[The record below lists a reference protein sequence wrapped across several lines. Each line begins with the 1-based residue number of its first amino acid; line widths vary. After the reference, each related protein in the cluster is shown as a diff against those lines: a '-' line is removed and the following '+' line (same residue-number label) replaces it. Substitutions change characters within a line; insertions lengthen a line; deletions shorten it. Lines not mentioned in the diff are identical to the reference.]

1 MTRRASLLLAL
12 AASLLAGGGARAA
25 DEALVAAAKK
35 EGTIVWY
42 TTQVLDH
49 ARPLAAAFE
58 KRYPGVKLSFSVLN
72 AADTAVRISNEARA
86 GRHDVDV
93 FDGTTTV
100 VPLKQEGIVLK
111 WLPDTAKEYPS
122 DRLDAEGYW
131 IATNIS
137 VLTPG
142 FNTGLVPPGTKLS
155 YEALLDPKWRGQ
167 IAWGGTP
174 STSAGP
180 GFVATVLAEMGDAKG
195 MDYLRSFARQKVA
208 NLTISANAVLQ
219 QVVLGEYALGLQLFN
234 NQVAE
239 AKKKGAPVAWTPL
252 EPSTVVLNVLSVLKD
267 APHPNA
273 GKLLVD
279 FLTSKEGQAVF
290 RDIDYVPAHPA
301 VAPLDPSLAPEG
313 GHFRARSFTPEQATR
328 EMPRWKAVFD
338 HLFR

>member
-1 MTRRASLLLAL
+1 MKPLLAAVGAACLL
-12 AASLLAGGGARAA
+12 AAGGAEAA
-25 DEALVAAAKK
+25 DASLVAAAQK
-35 EGTIVWY
+35 EGEVVWY

-49 ARPLAAAFE
+49 SRPLAAAFE
-58 KRYPGVKLSFSVLN
+58 KKYPAIKLSFSVLN
-72 AADTAVRISNEARA
+72 AADTAVRISNEVRA
-86 GRHDVDV
+86 GRHAVDV

-111 WLPDTAKEYPS
+111 WLPDTAKEYPP
-122 DRLDAEGYW
+122 DRLDKEGYW

-155 YEALLDPKWRGQ
+155 YETLLDPKWRGQ

-180 GFVATVLAEMGDAKG
+180 GFVATVLAEMGEEKG
-195 MDYLRSFARQKVA
+195 MDYLRAFAKQKVA

-290 RDIDYVPAHPA
+290 RDIDYVPAHPE
-301 VAPLDPSLAPEG
+301 VAPLDPPLAPDG
-313 GHFRARSFTPEQATR
+313 GHFRARSFTPEQATS

-338 HLFR
+338 DLFR

>member
-1 MTRRASLLLAL
+1 MTRLCIVLL
-12 AASLLAGGGARAA
+12 AASILARGAYAA
-25 DEALVAAAKK
+25 DRALVAAAEK
-35 EGTIVWY
+35 EGEVVWY

-49 ARPLAAAFE
+49 SRPLAAAFE

-86 GRHDVDV
+86 GRHAVDV

-111 WLPDTAKEYPS
+111 WLPDTAKEYPP
-122 DRLDAEGYW
+122 DRLDEEGYW

-142 FNTGLVPPGTKLS
+142 FNTSLVPPGTKLS
-155 YEALLDPKWRGQ
+155 YESLLDAKWRGQ

-180 GFVATVLAEMGDAKG
+180 GFVATVLAEMGEARG
-195 MDYLRSFARQKVA
+195 MEYLRAFAGQRVA
-208 NLTISANAVLQ
+208 NLNISANAVLQ

-301 VAPLDPSLAPEG
+301 MAPLDPSLAPES
-313 GHFRARSFTPEQATR
+313 GHFRGRYFTPEQATR
-328 EMPRWKAVFD
+328 EMPRWKSVFD
-338 HLFR
+338 DLFR

>member
-1 MTRRASLLLAL
+1 MKPVTGLAL
-12 AASLLAGGGARAA
+12 AALLIAPGAFAA
-25 DEALVAAAKK
+25 DPALVAAAQK
-35 EGTIVWY
+35 EGEVVWY

-49 ARPLAAAFE
+49 SRPLAAAFE
-58 KRYPGVKLSFSVLN
+58 KKYPAIKLSFSVLN
-72 AADTAVRISNEARA
+72 AADTAVRISNEVRA
-86 GRHDVDV
+86 GRHAVDV

-111 WLPDTAKEYPS
+111 WLPDTAKDYPA
-122 DRLDAEGYW
+122 DRLDQEGYW

-155 YEALLDPKWRGQ
+155 YAALLDPKWRGQ

-180 GFVATVLAEMGDAKG
+180 GFVATVLAEMGEEKG
-195 MDYLRSFARQKVA
+195 MDYLRRFAQQKVA

-252 EPSTVVLNVLSVLKD
+252 EPSTVVLNVLSILKG

-290 RDIDYVPAHPA
+290 RDIDYVPAHPE
-301 VAPLDPSLAPEG
+301 VAPLDPDLAPES
-313 GHFRARSFTPEQATR
+313 GHFRARYFTPEQATQ

-338 HLFR
+338 DLFR

>member
-1 MTRRASLLLAL
+1 MKPLLAL
-12 AASLLAGGGARAA
+12 LGAACLLASGGARAA
-25 DEALVAAAKK
+25 DPALVAAAEK
-35 EGTIVWY
+35 EGEVVWY
-42 TTQVLDH
+42 TTQVLGH
-49 ARPLAAAFE
+49 SRPLAAAFE
-58 KRYPGVKLSFSVLN
+58 KRYPRVKLSFSVLN
-72 AADTAVRISNEARA
+72 AADTAVRISTEARA
-86 GRHDVDV
+86 GRHIVDV

-100 VPLKQEGIVLK
+100 VPLKQEGLVLK
-111 WLPDTAKEYPS
+111 WRPDTAKEYPA
-122 DRLDAEGYW
+122 DRLDQEGYW

-142 FNTGLVPPGTKLS
+142 FNTGIVPPDTRIS
-155 YEALLDPKWRGQ
+155 YDTLLEAKWRGK

-180 GFVATVLAEMGDAKG
+180 GFVATVLAEMGEAKG
-195 MDYLRSFARQKVA
+195 MDYLRAFAKQKVA
-208 NLTISANAVLQ
+208 NLDISANAVLQ

-252 EPSTVVLNVLSVLKD
+252 EPSTVVLNVLAVLKD
-267 APHPNA
+267 APHPDA

-290 RDIDYVPAHPA
+290 RDIDYVPAHPD

-313 GHFRARSFTPEQATR
+313 GHFRGRYFTPEQATR

-338 HLFR
+338 DLFR

>member
-1 MTRRASLLLAL
+1 VRLRRALSAGL
-12 AASLLAGGGARAA
+12 AASLAACGVARAA

-35 EGTIVWY
+35 EGEVVWY

-58 KRYPGVKLSFSVLN
+58 KRYAGVKLSFSVLN

-86 GRHDVDV
+86 GRHAVDV

-142 FNTGLVPPGTKLS
+142 FNTGLVPPGTALS
-155 YEALLDPKWRGQ
+155 YEMLLDAKWRGQ

-180 GFVATVLAEMGDAKG
+180 GFVATVLAEMGDARG
-195 MDYLRSFARQKVA
+195 MEYLRAFAKQKVA
-208 NLTISANAVLQ
+208 NLTLSANAVLQ

-279 FLTSKEGQAVF
+279 FLTSQEGQAAY

-313 GHFRARSFTPEQATR
+313 GHFRGRYFTPEQATR
-328 EMPRWKAVFD
+328 EMPRWKSVFD
-338 HLFR
+338 DLFR